1 MRTKSLALIAC
12 LLAGCAGSAFALEW
26 NERQLSLKPE
36 PGATEVRGKFD
47 FKNSTGAVVH
57 IVDLTTSCGCT
68 VARTAS
74 PDIAAGASGTINFV
88 FTVGKRS
95 GLQEK
100 KIFVQTDESPD
111 PVVLELKIQLP
122 EGAAGGGNRPDS
134 V

>member
-1 MRTKSLALIAC
+1 MKTKMFVVLVLWLSLV
-12 LLAGCAGSAFALEW
+12 AGRAFALEW
-26 NERQLSLKPE
+26 PQRQLSVTPDA
-36 PGATEVRGKFD
+36 GATEVRGKFD
-47 FKNSTGAVVH
+47 FKNTSGAVVH

-88 FTVGKRS
+88 FTVGKRT

-100 KIFVQTDESPD
+100 KIFVQTDESPE

-122 EGAAGGGNRPDS
+122 ERAAAATH
-134 V
+134 